1 MPIFKSGVSNMRK
14 IPEYITNCGG
24 IPPAIPEEISESPA
38 DCGDIPP
45 EPILKEEDLCTEPS

>member
-38 DCGDIPP
+38 DCSGIPP
-45 EPILKEEDLCTEPS
+45 KPLITEDQVSPS

>member
-1 MPIFKSGVSNMRK
+1 MAK

-38 DCGDIPP
+38 DCDGIPP